1 MIGIFGEH
9 MAKKDNID
17 VESLNKSLKAL
28 SEALNSAR
36 QNSEFFNKVIIN
48 LNKELSKNKVD
59 LLRSTNKE
67 LRSLQQ
73 NYEAMGDFAARMENI
88 NQILSTQARAYN
100 EKYANPKD
108 PKTYKDV
115 EELFSNPKVVNV
127 VKNAIIN
134 LIEGTVGNVLSG
146 RNYDSFVEKLFKGTD
161 EIEAD
166 KIEDK
171 SGVKGTKERRKEKIE
186 EQKAITEE
194 HKKQTKEIEKQAKVA
209 KEIKIRPKRK
219 RSTKQEVTEAIQET
233 VKEEV
238 KEAVKEG
245 ITEQQTLFNK
255 DAFKIGSASS
265 NIMSITPKKASTS
278 LVPVAGTAMVPIS
291 GVTTRYSET
300 TQRKMAYG
308 ERRKREF
315 FRNHF
320 NMPYRWDDPIKLG
333 SARTEPLM
341 LVSHTPEEV
350 AEINNRINGVTL
362 GSATDDT
369 ARKKRIQDRLY
380 RNEQRNLKNLRGT
393 GGAEP
398 IMIGSAR
405 YNSENTFEAEQ
416 QREEDAK
423 NRRKFVSDL
432 ATAILAAHK
441 KNPIVDLLKYATL
454 ILGKHLPVLA
464 AALITIAPLVGIFK
478 GVRAMNTLRKAI
490 VGGKGAGGVI
500 KGVRGLRALKPSAN
514 LLAWFGLGPKALTT
528 GVGRQL
534 ANGWNAGQG
543 IGRIGTSLSYGFRA
557 FTNQAKGFPVLNKVL
572 PVTSKVWGSMK
583 NAGQSVRAFTETSLK
598 SGKIAPLLGSVFKKS
613 FSGIGKVL
621 LCGLKIGARGLLK
634 GLLGPVMVG
643 IDAISGFMATK
654 GGRWWQRLFG
664 ILLKVL
670 TLGFMSDKT
679 IRKLVG
685 MSESANEAAKQQNDD
700 EERRHQERIG
710 WWDRFWGWLKNIL
723 PWGKKDGVTNNAPKK
738 LNNELEKKTNQI
750 KKANEDIDKKL
761 RTTYTKGTTDYAKRR
776 GELYNQYIK
785 ANTEKGANK
794 SIAQKL
800 GFGERD
806 PKLDAAAWAW
816 ADKKI
821 NDEAYQLK
829 VQKTKNANEASRLT
843 SAMNA
848 VLPNNLSTEAKH
860 GVKAVALGSLGLRG
874 SIWSQNS
881 VPYIAAAN
889 AGNLK
894 ALDNYLAGSGHKF
907 TYTSAMG
914 GHAVGTGHYKGNKI
928 DFQTQGSVLT
938 PAEYEQL
945 FRLGY
950 FGGNTGALGYER
962 KNSKGKSIGTT
973 PEEYKK
979 LYNAGQVFMGGK
991 TGNHYDF
998 TVANGTETVEA
1009 TKREQ
1014 ATSELRDGLAKL
1026 VGAKNKS
1033 DKQERTRNIVLSATD
1048 VTGSLGVWGITQ
1060 LNNGVMRTGR

>member
-1 MIGIFGEH
+1 M
-9 MAKKDNID
+9 
-17 VESLNKSLKAL
+17 
-28 SEALNSAR
+28 
-36 QNSEFFNKVIIN
+36 
-48 LNKELSKNKVD
+48 
-59 LLRSTNKE
+59 
-67 LRSLQQ
+67 
-73 NYEAMGDFAARMENI
+73 
-88 NQILSTQARAYN
+88 
-100 EKYANPKD
+100 
-108 PKTYKDV
+108 
-115 EELFSNPKVVNV
+115 
-127 VKNAIIN
+127 
-134 LIEGTVGNVLSG
+134 
-146 RNYDSFVEKLFKGTD
+146 
-161 EIEAD
+161 
-166 KIEDK
+166 
-171 SGVKGTKERRKEKIE
+171 
-186 EQKAITEE
+186 
-194 HKKQTKEIEKQAKVA
+194 
-209 KEIKIRPKRK
+209 KIRPKRK

-265 NIMSITPKKASTS
+265 NIISSMPKKASTS

-350 AEINNRINGVTL
+350 AEINSRINGVTL

-393 GGAEP
+393 GGAES

-621 LCGLKIGARGLLK
+621 LGGLKIGARGLLK

-654 GGRWWQRLFG
+654 GGKWWQRLFG

-685 MSESANEAAKQQNDD
+685 MNESANEAAKQQNDD

-723 PWGKKDGVTNNAPKK
+723 PWGKKDDITKHGDKTEAPTLGAADTNKALRNA
-738 LNNELEKKTNQI
+738 LED
-750 KKANEDIDKKL
+750 KKALLASDKFRVGSKEYNKAIEAYKKEYATKETSGYWASKESHAKAYREKLDSEEAQKYAVTKLGTEAKALRNDIKRAETVMNGGVVSTGL
-761 RTTYTKGTTDYAKRR
+761 MASTKGGKF
-776 GELYNQYIK
+776 G
-785 ANTEKGANK
+785 KGTFAGHNVT
-794 SIAQKL
+794 S
-800 GFGERD
+800 GFGRRNTGIAGASTDHKGIDLDYNYENVGAFAAGKVIFAGQQKDKNGRLTGYGNYVVVQD
-806 PKLDAAAWAW
+806 AAGMKHTYGHLSKIGVQKGQQVRLGQSLGVSGNTGTSGGAHLHYGIQDKNNNFLNPLAVAASSTDEYLAALKSSDAAAGTSTMT
-816 ADKKI
+816 D
-821 NDEAYQLK
+821 
-829 VQKTKNANEASRLT
+829 VQTKA
-843 SAMNA
+843 
-848 VLPNNLSTEAKH
+848 
-860 GVKAVALGSLGLRG
+860 
-874 SIWSQNS
+874 
-881 VPYIAAAN
+881 
-889 AGNLK
+889 
-894 ALDNYLAGSGHKF
+894 
-907 TYTSAMG
+907 
-914 GHAVGTGHYKGNKI
+914 
-928 DFQTQGSVLT
+928 
-938 PAEYEQL
+938 
-945 FRLGY
+945 
-950 FGGNTGALGYER
+950 
-962 KNSKGKSIGTT
+962 
-973 PEEYKK
+973 
-979 LYNAGQVFMGGK
+979 
-991 TGNHYDF
+991 
-998 TVANGTETVEA
+998 
-1009 TKREQ
+1009 REQ